1 MAYPFMFSVSDIPMP
16 DKFIK
21 LSQFLKLND
30 LVQSGGE
37 AKHLIQAGYVLV
49 NGELELR
56 RGRKLYTGDQ
66 VTFSE
71 RTYEVALDGEEAP
84 PH

>member
-1 MAYPFMFSVSDIPMP
+1 MEDPSAEP
-16 DKFIK
+16 FIK

-49 NGELELR
+49 NNEVEVR
-56 RGRKLYTGDQ
+56 RGRKLYAGDQ
-66 VTFSE
+66 VTFDGQ
-71 RTYEVALDGEEAP
+71 TYAVTIAAT
-84 PH
+84 